1 MKKMSLIVNG
11 IKYEIKKELGSG
23 GFGKVFKVL
32 SLFDNK
38 YYAIK
43 QIPISRE
50 NPEQIANFQKEAYIL
65 SKFNS
70 KNIVK
75 YYDSSKDKNNI
86 YILMEL
92 CDGENLRNFI
102 DKHKNNNILIEENI
116 LKNVISQ
123 MCTGI
128 TEIHNKNI
136 IHRDLK
142 PENIFMNKNM
152 DIKIGDF
159 GIAKEFNSYKS
170 KTITKNK
177 AGTDF
182 YIAPEILQKGIYN
195 EKSDLW
201 SLGCIIYELFTLN
214 IYYTDRFMYEIKKVD
229 SDIYNYK
236 WQKLIDSLLQTDYKK
251 RININQVNKYLTGEL
266 KISNNQIDNLGI
278 KIEKMNINNNISNKS
293 LNNNKVNIIKGEILI
308 REFDRNLRVPIINTF
323 DHIKRYYEWE
333 DKDDDWKYENEKELK
348 ENIKIKINGKYIEFD
363 YEYKFGKEGTFKIEY
378 EFKNKLTKT
387 CYMFAYCDAHINLD
401 LTDFNTENVVDMKS
415 MFYACKSLENLNLSN
430 LNTKNVT
437 DMSYMFICCNSLK
450 NLDLSNFNTKN
461 VTNMSSMFSNC
472 HLLKKL
478 NLSNFNTKNVT
489 DMSYMFMFCESLTK
503 LDLSNFNTQNVTDM
517 NCMFCRCK
525 SLTNLDL
532 SNFNTKNVTC
542 MESMFQYCYSLLYL
556 NLSSFNTCNVINMFC
571 MFYGCISLKNLD
583 LSNFNTQKVINMGGI
598 FADCKKEII
607 ITKDDKFLKALELLG

>member
-1 MKKMSLIVNG
+1 MEKMSLIVNG

-170 KTITKNK
+170 KEITKNK

-266 KISNNQIDNLGI
+266 KISNNQILYI
-278 KIEKMNINNNISNKS
+278 FHLFLFLYFPLILFHFHISN
-293 LNNNKVNIIKGEILI
+293 
-308 REFDRNLRVPIINTF
+308 
-323 DHIKRYYEWE
+323 H
-333 DKDDDWKYENEKELK
+333 
-348 ENIKIKINGKYIEFD
+348 
-363 YEYKFGKEGTFKIEY
+363 
-378 EFKNKLTKT
+378 
-387 CYMFAYCDAHINLD
+387 H
-401 LTDFNTENVVDMKS
+401 
-415 MFYACKSLENLNLSN
+415 
-430 LNTKNVT
+430 
-437 DMSYMFICCNSLK
+437 
-450 NLDLSNFNTKN
+450 
-461 VTNMSSMFSNC
+461 
-472 HLLKKL
+472 
-478 NLSNFNTKNVT
+478 
-489 DMSYMFMFCESLTK
+489 
-503 LDLSNFNTQNVTDM
+503 
-517 NCMFCRCK
+517 
-525 SLTNLDL
+525 
-532 SNFNTKNVTC
+532 
-542 MESMFQYCYSLLYL
+542 LYL
-556 NLSSFNTCNVINMFC
+556 PIHN
-571 MFYGCISLKNLD
+571 
-583 LSNFNTQKVINMGGI
+583 I
-598 FADCKKEII
+598 F
-607 ITKDDKFLKALELLG
+607 